1 MIELVDLAKIR
12 VGSDDA
18 DELRSLLKQLVNQPF
33 VAFRVSY
40 GDELQ
45 IHLGETRVSKYPKGR
60 GMTLGT
66 YIVTTRASA
75 WSLLSGT
82 RSVLL
87 TNATEAEAASE
98 SGGPNPNQQ
107 NIHVIESNSHIAPGS
122 TIQSATPF
130 VTKHGFGLSLKF
142 TDSSEFF
149 LTPSAPEPEDDEFP
163 IADWEVFTPREH
175 LLKVGPGPTWSYML
189 DSSSPEDGA

>member
-1 MIELVDLAKIR
+1 MIELIDLAKTR
-12 VGSDDA
+12 LDSDDA
-18 DELRSLLKQLVNQPF
+18 NDLRSLLKQLINQPF

-45 IHLGETRVSKYPKGR
+45 IHLGETHLSKHPKGR
-60 GMTLGT
+60 EMMLGV

-75 WSLLSGT
+75 WSLISGT

-87 TNATEAEAASE
+87 TNATEAEPSTE
-98 SGGPNPNQQ
+98 SKMLTSNHQ
-107 NIHVIESNSHIAPGS
+107 NIHVIESASYITSGS

-142 TDSSEFF
+142 TDCSEFF

-189 DSSSPEDGA
+189 DSASPEDGA